1 LEIFQLLLSLP
12 YSTFIPR
19 REDNCVFLFLF
30 YGHLARGKNSK
41 RKRKKNS
48 NDKEPVVEIG
58 KFVQGLKLV
67 KLEIFGALSKCIL
80 YISITLV

>member
-1 LEIFQLLLSLP
+1 MVIWLVGIIQ
-12 YSTFIPR
+12 
-19 REDNCVFLFLF
+19 RENE
-30 YGHLARGKNSK
+30 
-41 RKRKKNS
+41 KKS

-67 KLEIFGALSKCIL
+67 KLEIVGALSKCIL